1 MAPGEYIFRPEILA
15 LHEGTKAKGAQFY
28 MECVHVTVG
37 GSGTTALPAGVSFPG
52 AYKQDEAGVMF
63 NIYGG
68 ATTYPGVGPAVWSG
82 AATAGSSPAT
92 PATTPAPA
100 VSSAAAAKPTSAAP
114 STMATV
120 AKPAET
126 QAAGVATAQ
135 KYAQCGGQGYSGATA
150 CASGSTCTK
159 QNDYYSQC
167 I

>member
-1 MAPGEYIFRPEILA
+1 
-15 LHEGTKAKGAQFY
+15 
-28 MECVHVTVG
+28 MECVHVKVG
-37 GSGTTALPAGVSFPG
+37 GSGSTALPAGVSFPG

-63 NIYGG
+63 NIYGS

-82 AATAGSSPAT
+82 AASSAAEPAAPATTPSPAPVASSPAT
-92 PATTPAPA
+92 Q
-100 VSSAAAAKPTSAAP
+100 P

-126 QAAGVATAQ
+126 PAPGAGAVTAQ
-135 KYAQCGGQGYSGATA
+135 KYAQCGGNGYTGATA
-150 CASGSTCTK
+150 CASGATCTK

>member
-1 MAPGEYIFRPEILA
+1 
-15 LHEGTKAKGAQFY
+15 
-28 MECVHVTVG
+28 MECVHVKVG
-37 GSGTTALPAGVSFPG
+37 GSGSTALPAGVKFPG

-82 AATAGSSPAT
+82 AASSAAEPAA
-92 PATTPAPA
+92 PATTPEPAAPA
-100 VSSAAAAKPTSAAP
+100 TTPEPAASSAPAAAQP

-126 QAAGVATAQ
+126 PAAGSDAGAVTVQ
-135 KYAQCGGQGYSGATA
+135 KYAQCGGQGYTGATA
-150 CASGSTCTK
+150 CASGATCTK

>member
-1 MAPGEYIFRPEILA
+1 
-15 LHEGTKAKGAQFY
+15 
-28 MECVHVTVG
+28 MECVHIKIG
-37 GSGTTALPAGVSFPG
+37 GSGSTALPSGVSFPG
-52 AYKQDEAGVMF
+52 AYKQTEAGVMF

-68 ATTYPGVGPAVWSG
+68 ATSYPGVGPAVWSG
-82 AATAGSSPAT
+82 AASSAAEPAT
-92 PATTPAPA
+92 PATTPKPA
-100 VSSAAAAKPTSAAP
+100 ASSAAAVQP

-126 QAAGVATAQ
+126 PAAGSGAGAVTAQ

-150 CASGSTCTK
+150 CASGATCTK